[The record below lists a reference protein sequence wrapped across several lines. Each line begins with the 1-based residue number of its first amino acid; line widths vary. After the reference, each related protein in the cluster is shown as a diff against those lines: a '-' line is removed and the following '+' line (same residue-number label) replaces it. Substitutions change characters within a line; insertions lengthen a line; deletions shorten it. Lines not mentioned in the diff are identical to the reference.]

1 MQKKTDRNVSE
12 NLSLQNG
19 KLFPK
24 IIIITGALI
33 CFGFIALR
41 VSEMLST
48 GGTIPFD
55 ETVRHWVY
63 DHRSPLASA
72 IFIPVTYMGNWQTIT
87 ILAAILLAIPATRR
101 KIGLPLSVIS
111 LSSTVIYKLVK
122 GFFQRPRPEMEVRL
136 IPQGGY
142 SFPSGH
148 SMNCIVCF
156 GILIY
161 LIRRYCP
168 NRTATNVL
176 TVLLS
181 LLIIGIGTSRV
192 YVGVH
197 FPTDVLGGWSLGL
210 AFLFTSIIILEK
222 IRGEA

>member
-1 MQKKTDRNVSE
+1 MFENNKGKRIEDRN
-12 NLSLQNG
+12 G
-19 KLFPK
+19 KVFPK
-24 IIIITGALI
+24 LCIVGGALI
-33 CFGFIALR
+33 CFGFIAWQ
-41 VSEMLST
+41 VVTMLST

-55 ETVRHWVY
+55 ETIRHWVY
-63 DHRSPLASA
+63 DHRSPLLSA
-72 IFIPVTYMGNWQTIT
+72 IFIPITYMGNWQTIT
-87 ILAAILLAIPATRR
+87 LLAIILLSIPATRR
-101 KIGLPLSVIS
+101 KIGYPFTLIS

-122 GFFQRPRPEMEVRL
+122 GMFQRPRPELDVRL

-161 LIRRYCP
+161 LIRRYCR
-168 NRTATNVL
+168 NKKVANVL
-176 TVLLS
+176 TVLLG

-210 AFLFTSIIILEK
+210 AFLFSSIILLEK
-222 IRGEA
+222 IRGDK

>member
-1 MQKKTDRNVSE
+1 MLESKTKKNFVRWC
-12 NLSLQNG
+12 
-19 KLFPK
+19 
-24 IIIITGALI
+24 IIGGALI
-33 CFGFIALR
+33 CFGFIAWHVAGL
-41 VSEMLST
+41 
-48 GGTIPFD
+48 GADGTLAFD
-55 ETVRHWVY
+55 ESIRHWVY
-63 DHRSPLASA
+63 DHRSPLLSA

-87 ILAAILLAIPATRR
+87 ILAAILLAIPATR
-101 KIGLPLSVIS
+101 KNIGLPFGLIS

-122 GFFQRPRPEMEVRL
+122 GVFQRPRPELDVRL

-168 NRTATNVL
+168 NRKAANIL
-176 TVLLS
+176 SVLLG

-210 AFLFTSIIILEK
+210 AFLLASIIMLEK
-222 IRGEA
+222 IRGEE